1 MLVQLLRIFQTFD
14 LVESHPSSVQSTNN
28 YRYAYYNLRGYSF
41 ARFLLLISSRSIS
54 SRSNVDA
61 PSVSGGSNSIL
72 Q

>member
-41 ARFLLLISSRSIS
+41 ARFSLLIS